1 MYGKLLIRCDLVVR
15 TGLHIGGTDTY
26 SAIGTVDSPVVRDPF
41 SDLPIV
47 PGSSLKGK
55 LRSLLVRSLC
65 GGSMPKH
72 DEDPEAV
79 RRLFGSARPVQAAR
93 LQFADCFVINADEM
107 KPVGVTEVKTE
118 NGINR
123 ETSVANPRQIERVT
137 AGTTFGVCLTYQMTD
152 EAQTREDMQ
161 LLAQGMRLLQLD
173 YLGGHGSRGSGRVS
187 LRNFR
192 LEAFGA
198 QVDTAPLQ
206 ELFREVEDYELI
218 PL

>member
-65 GGSMPKH
+65 GGNMPKH
-72 DEDPEAV
+72 DEDPESV
-79 RRLFGSARPVQAAR
+79 KRLFGSAQPVQAAR